1 MYQIY
6 IHTAPN
12 GKKYVGQ
19 TCQRLERRWRNGHGY
34 CRNPHFAR
42 AIEKYG
48 WNNFTHEVVQLCET
62 LEEANAA
69 EKAFIKEYRTNEVE
83 YGYNISGGADGR
95 EMVAEST
102 RQLMSKIRKGKFVG
116 CNNPNYGRKHTE
128 EERRKMSEAQ
138 RGRFLGEKSPLY
150 GKHPPEETRAKMS
163 KSRKESEAVQDH
175 VKKMNAAKAKRVLC
189 VETGAVYPSAH
200 QAARS
205 TGFGQGNISAV
216 CRGEYKQAYG
226 FHWAYV

>member
-34 CRNPHFAR
+34 CRNSHFAR

-48 WNNFTHEVVQLCET
+48 WGNFRHEVVQLCET
-62 LEEANAA
+62 LEEANAV
-69 EKAFIKEYRTNEVE
+69 EKALIKEYRTNEVE

-95 EMVAEST
+95 EKVAEST
-102 RQLMSKIRKGKFVG
+102 RQLMSRLRKGKFAG
-116 CNNPNYGRKHTE
+116 CENPNYGRKHTE
-128 EERRKMSEAQ
+128 EERRKMSELQ
-138 RGRFLGEKSPLY
+138 KGRFLGEKSPLY
-150 GKHPPEETRAKMS
+150 GKHPSEETRAKMS

-175 VKKMNAAKAKRVLC
+175 IKRMNSAKAKRVLC
-189 VETGAVYPSAH
+189 IETGVVYPSAH

-216 CRGEYKQAYG
+216 CRGEYGQAYG